1 MEAHLGALGLD
12 TRRRKSNHALPASST
27 SAYTAQRARLAL
39 HHILTHTNVGSHLHY
54 RTPGTRLRA
63 DGSPK
68 GKRKAGRLCRM

>member
-12 TRRRKSNHALPASST
+12 THHRKSDHALPASCT

-68 GKRKAGRLCRM
+68 GKRKAGRLCRT